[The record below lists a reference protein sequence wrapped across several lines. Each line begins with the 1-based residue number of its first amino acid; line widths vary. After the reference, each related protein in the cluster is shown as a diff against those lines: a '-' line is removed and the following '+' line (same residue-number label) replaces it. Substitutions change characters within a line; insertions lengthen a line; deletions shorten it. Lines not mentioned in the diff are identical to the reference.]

1 MAYMNS
7 LPPLSALR
15 SFEAVARLGSVSR
28 AADELCITHSAV
40 SQQLKLLENQ
50 LAIPLFS
57 KVGRK
62 LQLSEAGRTY
72 ALKVRV
78 TLAELADATR
88 QLRQQAP
95 QQSLVLAVL
104 PSFAQQWLLPRLPAF
119 RQRFPHYSITL
130 QASLDIQPLAY
141 GQIDMGVRMGRG
153 GWQGLQQ
160 EELMKEQLVV
170 VAAPHFLGGRL
181 PASPAE
187 IVASPIVHTVESWH
201 GWCQQAQVAEPA
213 PGTLW
218 INDSNLLLAAVLQG
232 EGAALMRYSLV
243 ARHLADGRLRQ
254 LSPLSVPHPSSLWL
268 VWPQHPQL
276 SHKQADFRDWLH
288 EEMASYQQSLPASI
302 RRD

>member
-1 MAYMNS
+1 MNS

-40 SQQLKLLENQ
+40 SQQLKLLESQ
-50 LAIPLFS
+50 LAISLFS

-88 QLRQQAP
+88 QLQQPLAP

-119 RQRFPHYSITL
+119 RQRFPHYSVTL
-130 QASLDIQPLAY
+130 HASLDIQPLAY
-141 GQIDMGVRMGRG
+141 GQIDMGIRMGRG

-160 EELMKEQLVV
+160 EELLQEQLVV

-181 PASPAE
+181 PQSPAQ

-201 GWCQQAQVAEPA
+201 GWCQLAQVAEPPA
-213 PGTLW
+213 GSLW

-243 ARHLADGRLRQ
+243 ARYLADGRLRQ

-276 SHKQADFRDWLH
+276 SRKQADFRDWLH
-288 EEMASYQQSLPASI
+288 QEMAAYRQSLPAWLA
-302 RRD
+302 RV

>member
-1 MAYMNS
+1 MNT

-15 SFEAVARLGSVSR
+15 SFEAVARLGSVSQ
-28 AADELCITHSAV
+28 AAVELCITHSAV

-50 LAIPLFS
+50 LSVPLFS

-88 QLRQQAP
+88 QLQQAP
-95 QQSLVLAVL
+95 PQQTLVLAVL
-104 PSFAQQWLLPRLPAF
+104 PSFAQQWLLPRLPRF
-119 RQRFPHYSITL
+119 RQRFPHYRLTL
-130 QASLDIQPLAY
+130 HASLDIQPLAY
-141 GQIDMGVRMGRG
+141 GQIDMGIRMGRG

-160 EELMKEQLVV
+160 EVLLPERLIV
-170 VAAPHFLGGRL
+170 VAAPHFCHGRL
-181 PASPAE
+181 PATPQDIIRSP
-187 IVASPIVHTVESWH
+187 
-201 GWCQQAQVAEPA
+201 GW
-213 PGTLW
+213 LW

-232 EGAALMRYSLV
+232 EGLALMRESLV
-243 ARHLADGRLRQ
+243 AGYLADGRLRQ

-276 SHKQADFRDWLH
+276 SGKQADLRSWLH
-288 EEMASYQQSLPASI
+288 EEMAGYLQGLPPRQEGA
-302 RRD
+302 